1 MQPSQPSKEAGACGQ
16 RGVAGTELFGLL
28 LPGGRSKAGPRW
40 AGPWWGRPETRWG
53 RRVWMGCGG
62 DAGARQISGW
72 CNRLWLCGGGPATA
86 GCAQPKWD
94 WGRGLRRP
102 EWARCLAFREEK
114 NTELRKEVEAGGLGS
129 SESSGGRAGGVW
141 RPAYLKRE
149 GLGDQKR
156 GPEFLDPR
164 SWTGL
169 EVWNPEFSRD
179 KRTGGLGSQK
189 SWRGVELPI
198 LEGGR
203 AWRSGFLCSHRTRA
217 EGRTSGSWTSGDQGT
232 DS

>member
-1 MQPSQPSKEAGACGQ
+1 M
-16 RGVAGTELFGLL
+16 
-28 LPGGRSKAGPRW
+28 
-40 AGPWWGRPETRWG
+40 
-53 RRVWMGCGG
+53 
-62 DAGARQISGW
+62 
-72 CNRLWLCGGGPATA
+72 
-86 GCAQPKWD
+86 
-94 WGRGLRRP
+94 
-102 EWARCLAFREEK
+102 
-114 NTELRKEVEAGGLGS
+114 EAGGLGS

-156 GPEFLDPR
+156 GPGFLNPR

-169 EVWNPEFSRD
+169 VVWHPEFSKE

-203 AWRSGFLCSHRTRA
+203 AWRSGFLRSHRTRG
-217 EGRTSGSWTSGDQGT
+217 EGRTSRSWTSGPGDRFLNSQSGRGLGL
-232 DS
+232 DSYVLTRNLCPSPRPCRPKNGHI